1 MDAKLQVSFE
11 CRDIRHSWQRSG
23 DIVLLKDRSTNKV
36 REFARTLACAR
47 CGTERIDEYRM
58 TVNSLVR
65 ERTRYRYVTD
75 YQHRGGRY
83 PLEQARIE
91 RFTEDLGKI
100 LNGDPGKEEV
110 AR

>member
-1 MDAKLQVSFE
+1 MDAKLKVSFD
-11 CRDIRHSWQRSG
+11 CRDIRHSWERSG
-23 DIVLLKDRSTNKV
+23 DVVLLEDRSTNRIK
-36 REFARTLACAR
+36 EFARTLLCVR

-58 TVNSLVR
+58 TPTSLVR

-91 RFTEDLGKI
+91 RFTEMLTEK
-100 LNGDPGKEEV
+100 KS
-110 AR
+110 AA